1 MGQEMTPFQIYIFR
15 LRHVNYISNVSAF
28 ATFEINH
35 GKRNKVVRDEDYRG
49 LILWRPVRVEEK
61 PDWDAIEKELG
72 LAAPQTLRNFLTEA
86 YFLEIDGNWDG
97 WHCWFHPYD
106 GSLNI
111 KSYLKLHKYEDKY
124 VELGYCSK
132 EKKFGLM
139 LFDTET
145 EQCVCKQPDG
155 ICFEGSNIIGN
166 KNTTPKRIGGDI
178 IRIGTL
184 NEILENL
191 TPVKKIRYI
200 EITDGSG
207 CSGFIPN
214 I

>member
-1 MGQEMTPFQIYIFR
+1 MGQEMTPFRIYIFR

-28 ATFEINH
+28 ATFEIGH
-35 GKRNKVVRDEDYRG
+35 GKHNKVVRDEDYRG
-49 LILWRPVRVEEK
+49 LILWRPARVEEK
-61 PDWDAIEKELG
+61 PDWETIEKELN
-72 LAAPQTLRNFLTEA
+72 LAVPLSMRNFLTEA

-106 GSLNI
+106 GSL
-111 KSYLKLHKYEDKY
+111 KAGQYLKLHKYEDKY

-145 EQCVCKQPDG
+145 EQCVCRQSDG
-155 ICFEGSNIIGN
+155 N
-166 KNTTPKRIGGDI
+166 I